1 MITYDDKPLR
11 SNQDPET
18 IPRNIV
24 GIANICIYIYIY
36 IYILVSSIVPRR
48 DNLNGHQVGNIFL
61 KKFCSENDFV
71 YANHD
76 NVKPWQH
83 CRYVVFLVKFL

>member
-11 SNQDPET
+11 SKQDPET

-24 GIANICIYIYIY
+24 GIANIYIYIYIY

-48 DNLNGHQVGNIFL
+48 DNLNGHQVGNIIYFYR
-61 KKFCSENDFV
+61 NFV
-71 YANHD
+71 WKTILPMRIMTILNLGSIAGT
-76 NVKPWQH
+76 W
-83 CRYVVFLVKFL
+83 FFW

>member
-1 MITYDDKPLR
+1 MITYDDKPL
-11 SNQDPET
+11 SSKQDPET

-24 GIANICIYIYIY
+24 GIANIYIYIY

-61 KKFCSENDFV
+61 
-71 YANHD
+71 
-76 NVKPWQH
+76 
-83 CRYVVFLVKFL
+83 

>member
-11 SNQDPET
+11 SKQDPET

-24 GIANICIYIYIY
+24 GIANIYIY

-61 KKFCSENDFV
+61 
-71 YANHD
+71 
-76 NVKPWQH
+76 
-83 CRYVVFLVKFL
+83 

>member
-11 SNQDPET
+11 SKQDPET

-24 GIANICIYIYIY
+24 GIAN

-61 KKFCSENDFV
+61 
-71 YANHD
+71 
-76 NVKPWQH
+76 
-83 CRYVVFLVKFL
+83 